1 MLEAKVQE
9 AWRVLRI
16 QSELVDG
23 TDRLLKLGAAVTVF
37 GGARFEPGSQHY
49 EQAQILG
56 DLLGRQGVPV
66 ITGGGPGIMEGAN
79 RGCHATDAPS
89 VGLNIGL
96 PFEQTSNPYQDI
108 SLDFRY
114 FFVRK
119 YLFVKHAVG
128 FVIFP
133 GGYGTLD
140 ELFEALTLVQTGK
153 VRPFPIILVGRDY
166 WAGLV
171 DWIVQRMLDQG
182 CISEDEL
189 DLFKLVDNSHQA
201 AELILQHISRETDQA
216 AAKSEPGAES
226 S

>member
-89 VGLNIGL
+89 VGLNIEL
-96 PFEQTSNPYQDI
+96 PFEQTSNPYQNI

-153 VRPFPIILVGRDY
+153 VKPFPIVLVDVDY
-166 WAGLV
+166 WSGLV
-171 DWIVQRMLDQG
+171 DWMKLRMLDQG
-182 CISEDEL
+182 CISEQEL
-189 DLFKLVDNSHQA
+189 DLFQLVDTGEQA
-201 AELILQHISRETDQA
+201 ANLILQHIDQV
-216 AAKSEPGAES
+216 G
-226 S
+226 